1 MKRQSGR
8 GSPGSLQG
16 VRRNGCRTTP
26 LTGASGPGLQVRRY
40 ISKEG
45 GVGNVVRVKGGGGVG
60 LGGNRPVF
68 GHDLGR
74 LVSGGVGR
82 EGLDHGGGGAERE
95 EERKGS

>member
-1 MKRQSGR
+1 M
-8 GSPGSLQG
+8 
-16 VRRNGCRTTP
+16 
-26 LTGASGPGLQVRRY
+26 
-40 ISKEG
+40 
-45 GVGNVVRVKGGGGVG
+45 GNVVRVKGGGGVG

-74 LVSGGVGR
+74 LVSGGVGW